1 MTTSYWNTFYKKKF
15 IIEPSSFA
23 KFVLKKFI
31 KTKKLSLIDVGCG
44 NGRDS
49 FFFTKKKL
57 NVLGVDN
64 SKTAIISNNKNL
76 KIKNLKFNLLSIES
90 KKFHK
95 IGKFDII
102 YSRFFLHT
110 INKDQEVK
118 FIKALK
124 SLSILNKTLIMLE
137 FRTTK
142 DKMMQKGKKISKNE
156 NFTDHYR
163 RYINA
168 EKFNN
173 KIKKMGHFKI
183 IYFIEKKGLS
193 NHKNDNPT
201 LARVIMKRT
210 TKI

>member
-1 MTTSYWNTFYKKKF
+1 M
-15 IIEPSSFA
+15 SS
-23 KFVLKKFI
+23 I
-31 KTKKLSLIDVGCG
+31 
-44 NGRDS
+44 R
-49 FFFTKKKL
+49 
-57 NVLGVDN
+57 
-64 SKTAIISNNKNL
+64 
-76 KIKNLKFNLLSIES
+76 
-90 KKFHK
+90 
-95 IGKFDII
+95 GKFDII

-124 SLSILNKTLIMLE
+124 SLSVLNKTLIMLE

-173 KIKKMGHFKI
+173 KIKKMGYFKI